1 MIDPSFL
8 ATVSLFDVVGVTGF
22 CLYVMNYTLL
32 TLHRLT
38 SHSIA
43 YFVINWLAA
52 ACVLFGL
59 MAAFNLAAALIQLF
73 WIVISTVAIVLRL
86 RRGSASRP
94 RRQFRF

>member
-1 MIDPSFL
+1 M
-8 ATVSLFDVVGVTGF
+8 FDVVGVMGF

-73 WIVISTVAIVLRL
+73 WIVISSVAILLRL
-86 RRGSASRP
+86 RYARVTARAPRERP
-94 RRQFRF
+94 QAGLNRPAPL